1 MDADHLDIYGDE
13 ETMHQAFIDFSAR
26 IKPGGMLISK
36 YGLPKGAQLKGD
48 RHITYSLDNKQAD
61 VYATNIKMDRGSYQ
75 FDVNMKDW
83 TLKNVVLN
91 MGGAHN
97 LENVIA
103 AISVAHQL
111 EIDDDKIKNAVSSFK
126 GVKRRFEYIIKN
138 ENLVFVDDYAH
149 HPEELR
155 ALISGAK
162 SLFSDLYCTVIFQP
176 HLFTRTRDFQAEF
189 AVSLGLADK
198 VYLLPI
204 YPAREKPIEGVTSAI
219 ISDKMDKE
227 KVSLVGKDEIPAVIK
242 DKVQKGINK
251 ELLIVAGAGDIDTLV
266 IPIRDILNK
275 KD

>member
-1 MDADHLDIYGDE
+1 V
-13 ETMHQAFIDFSAR
+13 R
-26 IKPGGMLISK
+26 
-36 YGLPKGAQLKGD
+36 
-48 RHITYSLDNKQAD
+48 
-61 VYATNIKMDRGSYQ
+61 
-75 FDVNMKDW
+75 
-83 TLKNVVLN
+83 
-91 MGGAHN
+91 
-97 LENVIA
+97 
-103 AISVAHQL
+103 
-111 EIDDDKIKNAVSSFK
+111 
-126 GVKRRFEYIIKN
+126 RRFEYIIKN

-189 AVSLGLADK
+189 AESLGLADK

-227 KVSLVGKDEIPAVIK
+227 KVSLVGKDEIPAIIK